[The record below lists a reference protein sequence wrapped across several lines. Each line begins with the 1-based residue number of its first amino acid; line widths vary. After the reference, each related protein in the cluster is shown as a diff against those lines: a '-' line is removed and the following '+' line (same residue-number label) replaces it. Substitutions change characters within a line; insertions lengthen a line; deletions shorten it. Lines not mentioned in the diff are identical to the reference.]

1 MNLRIL
7 PHFIHNSRFLLQAT
21 KTLGGACCSCYKLCI
36 FPFRE
41 SNTTVRININ
51 FGIRESEF
59 KS

>member
-7 PHFIHNSRFLLQAT
+7 PHFIHDSRFLLQAT
-21 KTLGGACCSCYKLCI
+21 KTLAGAHVALVINCI

-41 SNTTVRININ
+41 SNTRVRININ

-59 KS
+59 KP